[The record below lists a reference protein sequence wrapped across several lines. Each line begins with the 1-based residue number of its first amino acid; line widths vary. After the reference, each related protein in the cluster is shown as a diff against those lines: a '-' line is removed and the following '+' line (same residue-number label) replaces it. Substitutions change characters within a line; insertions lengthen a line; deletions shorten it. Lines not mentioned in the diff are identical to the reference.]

1 MEVSDFEP
9 DEYRWGERHAHY
21 RCRDGAICSVLS
33 KVTNEKDIPAIVK
46 RNYLNARL
54 CIGNKG
60 QVSAVTVSDLLLS
73 RDMSV
78 VFGIAAQN
86 ARSLVVPTSVQLVK
100 QDAFKGNTTIQ
111 QVFLKDNVTVL
122 QEGCFKDSNIKVI
135 RLSKRLSTIGREAFM
150 NCANLKNVNF
160 YEGLSIIHNFAF
172 ANSKIQ
178 VVNIPGTV
186 R

>member
-21 RCRDGAICSVLS
+21 RCRDGAICSVLP
-33 KVTNEKDIPAIVK
+33 KATNEKDIPAIVK
-46 RNYLNARL
+46 RNYLNAKL

-78 VFGIAAQN
+78 VFGTAAQN
-86 ARSLVVPTSVQLVK
+86 ARSLVVPTSVQFVK

-111 QVFLKDNVTVL
+111 QVFLKDNVTML
-122 QEGCFKDSNIKVI
+122 QEGCFKDSNIKAI
-135 RLSKRLSTIGREAFM
+135 CLSKRLSTIGREAFM
-150 NCANLKNVNF
+150 NCVNLKKIEF
-160 YEGLSIIHNFAF
+160 FEGLSTIQDFAF
-172 ANSKIQ
+172 SDIG
-178 VVNIPGTV
+178 I
-186 R
+186 